1 MFISSNDLIKEPD
14 FSYKYSRIRVTLEPI
29 FHRGANQIL
38 ITFPKEVRIIS
49 ILKSIGCR
57 FTATYS
63 GWYIFNNK
71 QNLNLLFENLKG
83 IAWLDMHKL
92 KIAKTQEKLN
102 NEKVKIKID
111 LNDVAKLLVH
121 EYKNTLIARGYS
133 VSTRST
139 YINMVEVFLS
149 YYNQISPKDIVN
161 DQVNAFLTD
170 YVVDFGYSKSYQR
183 QMISA
188 LKSFYSDRF
197 DIKLDLDKLPTV
209 QKEKKLP
216 KVLSISEVK
225 RIIESA
231 NNLKHRAILVLIYG
245 CGLRVSELVSLK
257 IENVNSER
265 KVLEIIN
272 AKGFKD
278 RITPISDKILMVL
291 RDYYRAYR
299 PKKYLFEGQSEGTC
313 YSTKSVNSILKNSA
327 KKAGIK
333 KNVHAHML
341 RHSYATH
348 LLETGVDIRYIQV
361 LLGHKSSKTTEI
373 YTYVSNEGI
382 ERIPNPFDKLGL

>member
-38 ITFPKEVRIIS
+38 ITFPKEIRIIS

-63 GWYIFNNK
+63 GWYILNNK

-83 IAWLDMHKL
+83 ITWLDMHKL

-111 LNDVAKLLVH
+111 LNDEAKLLVH

-133 VSTRST
+133 ISTRST

-299 PKKYLFEGQSEGTC
+299 PKNYLFEGQSEGTC